1 MFIVACIYAFGVRGN
16 FLENDFWIPPPPP
29 LLSILYMNI
38 FLIYSKL
45 VWIIGHVAAALAPLK
60 PLKRPCSKESCKVAG
75 TTLFYFENIAQ
86 WYMFKSGSFRAV
98 FSNRPCEWL
107 NSSAKFDFSYNRLH
121 FNFASPYL
129 VFNFQSF
136 IVAPCQFN
144 FNSKVTR
151 DSVRLVT
158 SVKPV

>member
-16 FLENDFWIPPPPP
+16 FLENYFWIPPPPP

-75 TTLFYFENIAQ
+75 TTILFREHCTMVY
-86 WYMFKSGSFRAV
+86 V
-98 FSNRPCEWL
+98 
-107 NSSAKFDFSYNRLH
+107 
-121 FNFASPYL
+121 
-129 VFNFQSF
+129 
-136 IVAPCQFN
+136 
-144 FNSKVTR
+144 
-151 DSVRLVT
+151 
-158 SVKPV
+158 